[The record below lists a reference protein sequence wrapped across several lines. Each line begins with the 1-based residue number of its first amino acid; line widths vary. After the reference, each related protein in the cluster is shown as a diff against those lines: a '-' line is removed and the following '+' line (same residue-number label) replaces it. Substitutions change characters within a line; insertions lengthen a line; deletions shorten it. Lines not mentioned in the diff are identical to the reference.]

1 MTLAIENSMKLFLI
15 TFVLMLSVVAI
26 MAVGYIVQ
34 RKKIKGSCGGISDL
48 GLEKV
53 CDCDEPC
60 DKRKELMSRLA
71 EQKREEALLNQQL
84 IDVKVI
90 DKANGE

>member
-1 MTLAIENSMKLFLI
+1 MELFLL
-15 TFVLMLSVVAI
+15 TFVLMLIVVAI
-26 MAVGYIVQ
+26 MAVGYIFQ

-60 DKRKELMSRLA
+60 DKRKELMIRLK
-71 EQKREEALLNQQL
+71 EQKRDEEL
-84 IDVKVI
+84 INIKMI
-90 DKANGE
+90 DDNN

>member
-1 MTLAIENSMKLFLI
+1 MELFLI
-15 TFVLMLSVVAI
+15 TFVLMLVVIMI
-26 MAVGYIVQ
+26 MAVGYIFQ

-60 DKRKELMSRLA
+60 DKRKELMRKLE
-71 EQKREEALLNQQL
+71 EQRKEEAKLNGMA
-84 IDVKVI
+84 IDVKLI
-90 DKANGE
+90 DEE

>member
-1 MTLAIENSMKLFLI
+1 MQLFLI
-15 TFVLMLSVVAI
+15 TFVLMVLVVTI

-48 GLEKV
+48 GLEKA

-60 DKRKELMSRLA
+60 DKRKELTQKMEKQRAA
-71 EQKREEALLNQQL
+71 ELL
-84 IDVKVI
+84 IDIKII
-90 DKANGE
+90 DKQSSTQ

>member
-1 MTLAIENSMKLFLI
+1 MELFLI
-15 TFVLMLSVVAI
+15 TFVLMLIVIMI
-26 MAVGYIVQ
+26 MAVGYIFQ

-60 DKRKELMSRLA
+60 DKRKELMRKLE
-71 EQKREEALLNQQL
+71 EQRKEEAKLNGTA
-84 IDVKVI
+84 IDVRLI
-90 DKANGE
+90 EEE

>member
-1 MTLAIENSMKLFLI
+1 MKLFLV
-15 TFVLMLSVVAI
+15 TFVIMLTVIAMMSI
-26 MAVGYIVQ
+26 GYIVQ

-60 DKRKELMSRLA
+60 DKRKELMRKMEVERKL
-71 EQKREEALLNQQL
+71 EQKLMAQQ
-84 IDVKVI
+84 IDIKTLE
-90 DKANGE
+90 N